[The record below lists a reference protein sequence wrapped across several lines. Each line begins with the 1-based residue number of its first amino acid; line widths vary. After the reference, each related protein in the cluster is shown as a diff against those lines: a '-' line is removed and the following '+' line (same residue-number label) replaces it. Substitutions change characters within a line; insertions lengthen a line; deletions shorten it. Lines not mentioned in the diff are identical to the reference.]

1 MRPITSFTLHAILA
15 TAIAAL
21 ATASA
26 AAGPA
31 YLRFEPIKGDSSA
44 HGRGEIEVVSYSW
57 GQAQA
62 AGRVNKV
69 DGFTVKQGVKPADG
83 AKGGNVEFEWKV
95 EEGESAPPP
104 PAGDMT
110 LKGSKIGENSAAGS
124 GGGQGGG
131 KVSVHDISTTSATA
145 AGGVAVAAGDVTGD
159 GGSSASGLPTGKRQH
174 KPMVLTKPLDKGTV
188 WVRVASPWA
197 SCRVGARYPS
207 LTLSDGA
214 KSHVLHDVSIAD
226 CGNAAAGAPTEEV
239 AFYYNRI
246 AFNYATTGDAKR

>member
-1 MRPITSFTLHAILA
+1 MHPMTNFTLHAFLA
-15 TAIAAL
+15 TALAAV

-31 YLRFEPIKGDSSA
+31 YLKLGGVE
-44 HGRGEIEVVSYSW
+44 GEASKHKDHRDQIEVLSYSW
-57 GQAQA
+57 GPSQA

-95 EEGESAPPP
+95 EEGESAPPQ

-110 LKGSKIGENSAAGS
+110 LKGSKIGENS
-124 GGGQGGG
+124 
-131 KVSVHDISTTSATA
+131 TA
-145 AGGVAVAAGDVTGD
+145 QAGGVSVAAGDVTGD
-159 GGSSASGLPTGKRQH
+159 GGSAASGLPTGKRQH
-174 KPMVLTKPLDKGTV
+174 KAFTLTKPADKGTV

-197 SCRVGARYPS
+197 GCRVGDRYPS
-207 LTLSDGA
+207 ITLADSV
-214 KSHVLHDVSIAD
+214 KSHVLHDVSVAN

-246 AFNYATTGDAKR
+246 AFHY

>member
-1 MRPITSFTLHAILA
+1 VRPITSFTLHAILA

-31 YLRFEPIKGDSSA
+31 YLKFEPIKGDSNA

-57 GQAQA
+57 GQPQA

-69 DGFTVKQGVKPADG
+69 EGFAIKQNVKPEQG
-83 AKGGNVEFEWKV
+83 GEKGGTEDINIGV
-95 EEGESAPPP
+95 GE
-104 PAGDMT
+104 
-110 LKGSKIGENSAAGS
+110 LQENAASSS
-124 GGGQGGG
+124 GGGHGSG

-145 AGGVAVAAGDVTGD
+145 SGGVSVAAGDVTGD
-159 GGSSASGLPTGKRQH
+159 GGSAASGLPTGKRQH
-174 KPMVLTKPLDKGTV
+174 KPLTLIKPLDKGTV

-197 SCRVGARYPS
+197 GCRVGARYPS
-207 LTLSDGA
+207 LALSDGA
-214 KSHVLHDVSIAD
+214 KSHVLHDVSVAD
-226 CGNAAAGAPTEEV
+226 CGNSAAGAPTEEV

-246 AFNYATTGDAKR
+246 AFNYAATGDAKR